1 VSVSKGEPGKGSK
14 QSILKETISKE
25 AISKEAIPKETISKQ
40 SISEQ
45 SISKEAI
52 SKQSIS
58 KESAKRQDSKQ
69 QGSKQLGAKQQG
81 STQKV
86 PLAQRRK
93 ARSLVLQALYQ
104 WLIAN
109 AEPLEIESQFR
120 EENSGKIDW
129 DYFHEVLFAIPK
141 QASSLDQ
148 HIHPLLDRKPSA
160 LDPVERALLYLGTF
174 ELAHR
179 PDVPYRV
186 VINECVE
193 LAKIFGAT
201 ESHKYVNGVLDKL
214 ARTLRP
220 LEQANHKKQ
229 S

>member
-1 VSVSKGEPGKGSK
+1 MASGKDASNLDSKPKNSKPKNSKPKNSKQGGSK
-14 QSILKETISKE
+14 QG
-25 AISKEAIPKETISKQ
+25 
-40 SISEQ
+40 
-45 SISKEAI
+45 
-52 SKQSIS
+52 
-58 KESAKRQDSKQ
+58 
-69 QGSKQLGAKQQG
+69 GSKQKI
-81 STQKV
+81 

-93 ARSLVLQALYQ
+93 ARSLILQALYQ
-104 WLIAN
+104 WIIAK
-109 AEPLEIESQFR
+109 AEPLEIESQFH

-129 DYFHEVLFAIPK
+129 DYFHEIFFEIPK
-141 QASSLDQ
+141 QISFLDE
-148 HIHPLLDRKPSA
+148 HIHPLLDRAPSA
-160 LDPVERALLYLGTF
+160 LDPVERALLYLGAF

-193 LAKIFGAT
+193 LAKTFGAT

-220 LEQANHKKQ
+220 LEQASHKKP